1 MSELVVIAY
10 PEEGRAEEVM
20 AALLQL
26 RKQSAL
32 DLEDVVVVSKD
43 KDERIKLHQSEHLG
57 RKGAVA
63 GGAIGLIAGMLFLG
77 PVVGLGVGALV
88 GSIANRLRDV
98 GVSDDFV
105 RQVSAQLKPGSSA
118 LALLMHSSDSDALFP
133 ELAREGAVVLQTTL
147 ATDTEAQLQAALEG
161 QPAGSSE
168 AASAESDRDA
178 DAG

>member
-10 PEEGRAEEVM
+10 PEAGRAEEVM

-26 RKQSAL
+26 RKQAAL

-43 KDERIKLHQSEHLG
+43 ENERIKLRQSEHLG

-88 GSIANRLRDV
+88 GGITNRLRDV

-118 LALLMHSSDSDALFP
+118 LALLMHSSDSGALFP
-133 ELAREGAVVLQTTL
+133 ELAREGAVVLHTTL
-147 ATDTEAQLQAALEG
+147 APDAEAQLQTALDG
-161 QPAGSSE
+161 QPAGSTE
-168 AASAESDRDA
+168 DASAESARDA

>member
-43 KDERIKLHQSEHLG
+43 KNERIKLRQSEHLG

-88 GSIANRLRDV
+88 GGITNRLRDV

-105 RQVSAQLKPGSSA
+105 RQVERAVEAGKLGSGAAHALKRLRRVVPRARSRGRRGLAHDARDGCGSAVAGRAGWATGRFLGRSVY
-118 LALLMHSSDSDALFP
+118 
-133 ELAREGAVVLQTTL
+133 RE
-147 ATDTEAQLQAALEG
+147 
-161 QPAGSSE
+161 
-168 AASAESDRDA
+168 R
-178 DAG
+178 